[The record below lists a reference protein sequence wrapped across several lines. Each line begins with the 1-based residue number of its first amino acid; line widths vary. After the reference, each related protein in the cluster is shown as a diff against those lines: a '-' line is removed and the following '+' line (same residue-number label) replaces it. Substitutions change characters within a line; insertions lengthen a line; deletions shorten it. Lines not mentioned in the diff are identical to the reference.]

1 MTRTQGITFHQS
13 AVHQLLFVCTLLSG
27 DRTLLS
33 IIGKAQSYQTP
44 KQENVKMRKRGGERG
59 KGLSQLLGSVS
70 SDRRLWLYSQFFR

>member
-33 IIGKAQSYQTP
+33 IIGKAQSYQTT

-70 SDRRLWLYSQFFR
+70 SDRLWLYSQFFR

>member
-1 MTRTQGITFHQS
+1 MTRTQGITFHQR
-13 AVHQLLFVCTLLSG
+13 AVHQLLFVCTLPSG

-44 KQENVKMRKRGGERG
+44 KQENVKMRKKGGERG
-59 KGLSQLLGSVS
+59 KGLGSVS